1 MRDYIA
7 LAMERI
13 RAAPGMVLAAVI
25 AATVSNL
32 LVTASLAYSAVRS
45 DEPYLQ
51 IVHVS
56 LTTPVSAGGTYSDVR
71 VAVDNAG
78 NATAKGCYAKAYN
91 HLLFSNEIDET
102 SALGRSEQF
111 DLSPH
116 GGHVATVGVYLP
128 NISGEALLGG
138 GVRAPVFYRVECANA
153 VSSADSKT
161 VVVPFSVPGSEAP

>member
-1 MRDYIA
+1 MRGYVV
-7 LAMERI
+7 LATERI
-13 RAAPGMVLAAVI
+13 RAAPGMLLAATVV
-25 AATVSNL
+25 ATVSNL
-32 LVTASLAYSAVRS
+32 VVTAGLSASAARS

-51 IVHVS
+51 MVHVS
-56 LTTPVSAGGTYSDVR
+56 RATPVSARGKYSDVR
-71 VAVDNAG
+71 VAVGNAG

-161 VVVPFSVPGSEAP
+161 VVVPFPVPGSEAP

>member
-1 MRDYIA
+1 
-7 LAMERI
+7 
-13 RAAPGMVLAAVI
+13 MVLAAVI
-25 AATVSNL
+25 AATLSNL
-32 LVTASLAYSAVRS
+32 VVTASLADSAVRS

-56 LTTPVSAGGTYSDVR
+56 HTTPVSAGGTYSDVP

-78 NATAKGCYAKAYN
+78 NATAEGCYAKAYN
-91 HLLFSNEIDET
+91 HLLFSNKIDET

-116 GGHVATVGVYLP
+116 SGQLANVSVYLP

-138 GVRAPVFYRVECANA
+138 GVRAPVFYRVECANGV

-161 VVVPFSVPGSEAP
+161 VVVPFPVPGSEAP